1 MGLGKIVGISVSLM
15 PMLAIPF
22 AGLFSITGYKISKNF
37 KNNSKDL

>member
-1 MGLGKIVGISVSLM
+1 M

-37 KNNSKDL
+37 KNNSKEL